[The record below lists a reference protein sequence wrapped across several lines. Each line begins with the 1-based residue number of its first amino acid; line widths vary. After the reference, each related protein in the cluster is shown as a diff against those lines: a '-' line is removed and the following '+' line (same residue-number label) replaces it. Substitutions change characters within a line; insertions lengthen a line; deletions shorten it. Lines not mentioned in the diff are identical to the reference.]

1 MFYIENDAHCY
12 FVVIHGFFSMLSLIA
27 KALYAFYPGI
37 VDPFIFIRSLSRLFS
52 SAKGYCVYKITKII
66 QGCLQIWNFSCCV
79 QLEISL
85 VSYRV

>member
-37 VDPFIFIRSLSRLFS
+37 VDPFIFIRS
-52 SAKGYCVYKITKII
+52 
-66 QGCLQIWNFSCCV
+66 
-79 QLEISL
+79 
-85 VSYRV
+85 